1 MQEELIDFHKL
12 NILTKNKKIILY
24 GVGLVARKFI
34 QKFDNAK
41 IAYLIDNNKTLWNT
55 KFEGFEIKPIKFL
68 EKEKLEN
75 NIILI
80 CTTSFMD
87 VISSLKENN
96 KIKIKFFINPLLN
109 EIARINSIENFEGDI
124 LISSGLQS
132 KNESLAG
139 GGVYKVTIKKDK
151 WNIKKLYNGTT
162 HGLIKYKNNYVLSDS
177 TYGLLM
183 VDKNFKILKR
193 AKYDLNTRAHGVAY
207 NNTCESF
214 FIACSMQDK
223 IYRFD
228 KNLKK
233 IKEYKIS
240 KKFDSIKSPQHH
252 LNDIATIGNSIFISM
267 FSYSGNHKKNIY
279 DGVVLEIDIDTGEK
293 IGCIYSDLWM
303 PHSIKYFD
311 DSFYCLDS
319 LKGNLLRGSKEILG
333 TFPGFT
339 RGLDLKENLFFIG
352 QSKNR
357 NFSKVISVSNNSSL
371 DTSIII
377 FNPDYK
383 VSRSIFLPP
392 SISEIHEVLCI

>member
-124 LISSGLQS
+124 LISSGLPS

-162 HGLIKYKNNYVLSDS
+162 HGLIKYKSNYVLSVS